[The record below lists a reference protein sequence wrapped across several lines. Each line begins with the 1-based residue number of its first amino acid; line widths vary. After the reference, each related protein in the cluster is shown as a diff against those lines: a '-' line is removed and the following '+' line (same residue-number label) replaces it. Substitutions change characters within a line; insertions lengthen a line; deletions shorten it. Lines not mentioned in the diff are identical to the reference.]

1 MLNQATPDRD
11 LVARIAARDRTALA
25 ELRIRYG
32 QTAYA
37 VAYTVVADPEQ
48 AEAAV
53 AEAFGQAWRRA
64 EEHAN
69 GTASVTT
76 NAGQGRRAGVASWIS
91 QLTREAAYRLRC
103 S

>member
-1 MLNQATPDRD
+1 MNQATPDRD
-11 LVARIAARDRTALA
+11 LVERIAARDQTALA

-32 QTAYA
+32 HTAYA

-53 AEAFGQAWRRA
+53 TEAFGQAWTRAGERAANSSSVSTDPGKSRR
-64 EEHAN
+64 
-69 GTASVTT
+69 S
-76 NAGQGRRAGVASWIS
+76 GVASWIS